1 MTTTK
6 DKINK
11 TSFPNNFGKCYP
23 PETTKGD
30 RNKLRTNGLHI
41 EVASDEC
48 IEGKFGV
55 SLNII
60 CNRYD
65 LMFGK
70 IQFLK
75 IKEFPNLFIP
85 FCIHRSVCHVGLY
98 LLEIKQQHFYEIL
111 SYLKHRFFWVYKF
124 RISNALHNFVGAR
137 VWNNYILDFPDSFD
151 TYLKSLSHL
160 TARTV
165 KKEARRIARDL
176 NPEIKELHNID
187 VEFVRQYFAIKDLRA
202 NRYKNAPEFLRTM
215 HPTLAFVMTINQ
227 KVAAITMVSLLDT
240 KVAYAVGWTFD
251 VQYSKYSIGKYLYL
265 YTLKEL
271 LNRGVKRL
279 ILCGGNYEYK
289 RIYKAVSHTVYNGDV
304 RNVNPFSLLNRFIDL
319 PFLVAGRIYR
329 SMKL

>member
-1 MTTTK
+1 M
-6 DKINK
+6 
-11 TSFPNNFGKCYP
+11 S
-23 PETTKGD
+23 TKGV

-70 IQFLK
+70 IKFLK

-124 RISNALHNFVGAR
+124 RISNALHNFKGAR
-137 VWNNYILDFPDSFD
+137 IWNNYILDFPASFED
-151 TYLKSLSHL
+151 YLKSLSRW
-160 TARTV
+160 TRRTV
-165 KKEARRIARDL
+165 KKEARRIQRDL
-176 NPEIKELHNID
+176 DPEIKEVHDID
-187 VEFVRQYFAIKDLRA
+187 AEFVHQYFAIKDLRA

-215 HPTLAFVMTINQ
+215 HPTLAYVMYINQ
-227 KVAAITMVSLLDT
+227 KVAAITIVSLFD
-240 KVAYAVGWTFD
+240 KSVAYAVGLTFD
-251 VQYSKYSIGKYLYL
+251 TQYAKYSIGKHLYL
-265 YTLKEL
+265 FTLKKLIEK
-271 LNRGVKRL
+271 GFKRL
-279 ILCGGNYEYK
+279 IQCGGNYEYK

-304 RNVNPFSLLNRFIDL
+304 RNVNPISLLNRFFDL
-319 PFLVAGRIYR
+319 PFLVAGRLYR
-329 SMKL
+329 SLSL